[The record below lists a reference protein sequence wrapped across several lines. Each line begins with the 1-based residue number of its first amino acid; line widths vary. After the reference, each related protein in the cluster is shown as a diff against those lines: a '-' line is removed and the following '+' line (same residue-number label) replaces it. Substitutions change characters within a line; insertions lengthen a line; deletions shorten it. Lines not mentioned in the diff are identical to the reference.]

1 MRSFTMKKTF
11 HLLVILFLALP
22 FWSYATHLRAGE
34 ITAKRISDTQLT
46 YKITLTTYTDQVNGK
61 AANDGQETVS
71 FYFGFSTNKVES
83 YNVTRKKKFL
93 ISPTTMCNV
102 YDTTFTFP
110 APGRFTI
117 SCGIV
122 NRNERTINLP
132 QPSENISFFVQ
143 TTIVISSSFGLN
155 STPVLLNIPLDSA
168 ALGKRFI
175 HNPGAFDIDG
185 DSLSYKLTTPQRDKG
200 VDTGIGEFITGYLD
214 PSTVGPSPVLNQAGT
229 GPATFRIDPRTG
241 DLIWDSPREIGQ
253 YNVAFIIEEW
263 RKAPDGSYIKIG
275 EIVRDMQIIVA
286 DSDNNSPVL
295 VLPPDICIEAGK
307 KLEFEVKATDK
318 DNQPLKI
325 TSTGGVYNLDANGAF
340 FKFIE
345 PEAAKF
351 KSAVTNKQASG
362 TFTWNTNCLQ
372 VREQP
377 YDVLFKVEDNPGR
390 FDIQLVDIKTIKIK
404 VLPPRPLGLAAKE
417 TDAGIKL
424 NWVGQKVCKTSGKIL
439 VYRKS
444 GCSGLNPGECSAGI
458 PNEWGYTLVGEVNIA
473 DSTYLDTKADK
484 GSIYSYRL
492 VTELAVNQFLN
503 MQSAPSTEFCIGSE
517 IKQGMNVMTKVSIQK
532 TDLSSGEILVNW
544 TKPLDLNTAD
554 SKGPYIYKLYRA
566 VGIGGETY
574 TLIHTQTTLL
584 DAAPDTVFTDK
595 NLNTKEMVY
604 RYKVEFYTESSKLFS
619 SSAVASSVRL
629 VVLPDDK
636 SLKLSWQAN
645 VPWSNENKTHFIYR
659 EDKLNLGK
667 YNLVK
672 KINVSQANTFTFTDI
687 GLDEEKADGDI
698 SYDIQNGET
707 HCYYV
712 VTYGSYTEL
721 PQFGILENYSQIA
734 CGSPADKTP
743 PCPPAIVNAPGGS
756 GSGCADLTS
765 KDFCNDNVF
774 VNKLNWTTPT
784 TNGTAACR
792 QDVVSYSIYFARY
805 EDEKPTLIAVQDAS
819 FGTTFTHRRNSK
831 DGFAGCYSIS
841 AKNSMGIESE
851 TGKKICFDNC
861 EDLSFP
867 NVFSPN
873 NDGKNDSFSPMNC
886 PAFIN
891 NISFDVYST
900 QGLKVGTSTGERLEW
915 DGKDLNGK
923 DLPSGVY
930 YYYITVKFEKLDRAG
945 LVKTYKG
952 YVTLVK

>member
-1 MRSFTMKKTF
+1 MRKTF
-11 HLLVILFLALP
+11 HLLLTMLLALP
-22 FWSYATHLRAGE
+22 FASFATHLRAGE
-34 ITAKRISDTQLT
+34 ITAKRVSDTQLT
-46 YKITLTTYTDQVNGK
+46 YKVTLTTYTDQINGR

-83 YNVTRKKKFL
+83 YNVSRKKKFL

-110 APGRFTI
+110 APGRYTI

-168 ALGKRFI
+168 AIGKRFI

-241 DLIWDSPREIGQ
+241 DLIWDAPREIGQ

-263 RKAPDGSYIKIG
+263 RKAPDGTYIKIG

-286 DSDNNSPVL
+286 ESENNSPEL
-295 VLPPDICIEAGK
+295 TLPPDICIEAGK
-307 KLEFEVKATDK
+307 RLEFEVRATDK
-318 DNQPLKI
+318 DDQTLKI
-325 TSTGGVYNLDANGAF
+325 TSSGGVYNLDANGLF
-340 FKFIE
+340 FKYIE
-345 PEAAKF
+345 PDAASF
-351 KSAVTNKQASG
+351 KSAAAKKTATG
-362 TFTWNTNCLQ
+362 AFAWNTNCLH
-372 VREQP
+372 VREQA

-390 FDIQLVDIKTIKIK
+390 FDIQLVDIKTIKIN
-404 VLPPRPLGLAAKE
+404 VLPPRPLGLSASE

-424 NWVGQKVCKTSGKIL
+424 IWQGQKVCKTAGKIL

-444 GCSGLNPGECSAGI
+444 GCSGLNPGECSEGI
-458 PNEWGYTLVGEVNIA
+458 PNDWGYTLIGNVNIS

-517 IKQGMNVMTKVSIQK
+517 IKQGMNVMTKVSVLK
-532 TDLSSGEILVNW
+532 TDLTTGEILVNW
-544 TKPLDLNTAD
+544 TKPLDLNTSD
-554 SKGPYIYKLYRA
+554 SKGPYVYKLYRA
-566 VGIGGETY
+566 IGIGGENY
-574 TLIHTQTTLL
+574 TLIHTQNTLL
-584 DAAPDTVFTDK
+584 DGAADTVFTDK
-595 NLNTKEMVY
+595 SLNTKELVY
-604 RYKVEFYTESSKLFS
+604 RYKVEFYTESTKLFS

-629 VVLPDDK
+629 GILPDNK
-636 SLKLSWQAN
+636 SLKLSWEAN
-645 VPWSNENKTHFIYR
+645 VPWSNENRTHLVYR
-659 EDKLNLGK
+659 EDKLNPGK
-667 YNLVK
+667 FSLVK
-672 KINVSQANTFTFTDI
+672 KVNVTQASTFAYTDNGI
-687 GLDEEKADGDI
+687 DEETADGDI

-712 VTYGSYTEL
+712 VTYGAYQEL

-734 CGSPADKTP
+734 CGSPSDKSP
-743 PCPPAIVNAPGGS
+743 PCPPAIINAPGGS
-756 GSGCADLTS
+756 GSGCIGLTS
-765 KDFCNDNVF
+765 EDFCDDNVF
-774 VNKLNWTTPT
+774 VNKLNWSTPT
-784 TNGTAACR
+784 TNGTATCR
-792 QDVVSYSIYFARY
+792 QDVMSYSIYFARY
-805 EDEKPTLIAVQDAS
+805 EDEKPILIAVQDAS
-819 FGTTFTHRRNSK
+819 SGTSYTHRRNSK
-831 DGFAGCYSIS
+831 DGFAGCYTIS
-841 AKNSMGIESE
+841 AKSSLGVESE
-851 TGKKICFDNC
+851 MGNKICFDNC

-873 NDGKNDSFSPMNC
+873 NDGKNDTFSPMNC

-891 NISFDVYST
+891 NISLDVYSS
-900 QGLKVGTSTGERLEW
+900 QGLKVASSSGDRLEW
-915 DGKDLNGK
+915 DGKDLKGNP
-923 DLPSGVY
+923 LPAGVY
-930 YYYITVKFEKLDRAG
+930 YYYITAKFEKLDRAG
-945 LVKTYKG
+945 LTKTFKG
-952 YVTLVK
+952 YVTLIK